1 MIRFL
6 TEDDLPQLFA
16 IRQVA
21 YLDTSDYSTPEARQR
36 HVDRLPYTRGFFDG
50 DTLTSAAIVYPFEI
64 FFAGQP
70 VPMGGL
76 ASVLSAPEYRRRG
89 HVEALLKDALSNLR
103 AQGVGWCVE
112 YPFDPRY
119 YARYGWGSVPSGFV
133 VTCPSDKLFG
143 GRAQGAK
150 RLTKDELGRLEPTY
164 ARWAAGYNFT
174 RKRGE
179 RVHGSWSNI
188 LFRAWETRERFI
200 YKLDGAY
207 CVLSLTFN
215 DAADM
220 MTLTV
225 KDYAYSSPEGRSH
238 LWRFIGSFY
247 GQADRVRLHLP
258 GDEPLLFDLQ
268 GYVEANRSSFQAR
281 VVDVTRAL
289 SGLSCETALDFT
301 LGVRDD
307 FCEWNDGVFRLE
319 LSPNGVQVEKVGA
332 AKNADVSLDVRALP
346 LLLSGGVNARTAQRI
361 GLAEGDLKYLEALT
375 TLAGGRVPYMAKADY
390 F

>member
-50 DTLTSAAIVYPFEI
+50 DTLTSAAVVYPFEM

-143 GRAQGAK
+143 GRARGAK

-200 YKLDGAY
+200 YELDGAY
-207 CVLSLTFN
+207 CVLSLTFD

-225 KDYAYSSPEGRSH
+225 KDYAYSSPEGRSR
-238 LWRFIGSFY
+238 LWRFIGSFH
-247 GQADRVRLHLP
+247 GQADAVRLHLP

-268 GYVEANRSSFQAR
+268 ELCGGQP
-281 VVDVTRAL
+281 
-289 SGLSCETALDFT
+289 
-301 LGVRDD
+301 
-307 FCEWNDGVFRLE
+307 LE
-319 LSPNGVQVEKVGA
+319 LPSAGGGRNASPQ
-332 AKNADVSLDVRALP
+332 RP
-346 LLLSGGVNARTAQRI
+346 LLRDHSRL
-361 GLAEGDLKYLEALT
+361 Y
-375 TLAGGRVPYMAKADY
+375 AGRS
-390 F
+390 